1 MHFYPHCSVLLNGGC
16 HECVWRLT
24 RMHLLGYNQRFMC
37 HLPHTH
43 VCVDVKRSR
52 GFSKKRQDFLIFAT
66 HAHACMH
73 WEYHITFK
81 RNSPIASA
89 KRPDHPKF
97 SDAPNTLMCA
107 GSSISAPST
116 TICALGHGVLTFHN
130 THVCVRTDK
139 PSSQFRGTGLLAH
152 RST

>member
-1 MHFYPHCSVLLNGGC
+1 MCLEIDTHAPAWLQPALHVSSTTHTCR
-16 HECVWRLT
+16 VWTSSDLAVS
-24 RMHLLGYNQRFMC
+24 
-37 HLPHTH
+37 P
-43 VCVDVKRSR
+43 
-52 GFSKKRQDFLIFAT
+52 KKRQDFLIFAT

-89 KRPDHPKF
+89 KRPDHSKF